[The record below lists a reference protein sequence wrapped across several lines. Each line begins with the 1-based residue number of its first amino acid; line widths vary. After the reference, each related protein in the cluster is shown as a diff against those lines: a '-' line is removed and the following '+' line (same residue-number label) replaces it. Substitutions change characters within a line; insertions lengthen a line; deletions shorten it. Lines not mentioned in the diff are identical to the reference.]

1 MKKSAFTIMEI
12 LLAMAI
18 VGVIAGATMNS
29 IKNITANKVKTA
41 FQNNFSHLQRTVDT
55 IISDE
60 TLYPAIY
67 WENQYDSAGK
77 KRKVSIYCGPSAED
91 ELNANGDTIQNPNK
105 FPMAFENL
113 TGGVLYSSTINANTA
128 AVGRVFETKNGSYWM
143 VRKNVM
149 ACMMLDTTD
158 ISQADFIFVFDVDGI
173 NQGSNCPYTG
183 TDFTTINT
191 GCTNPDTFKF
201 GLTTNTKIIFDNKA
215 YYNGKNLETYM
226 KENNFINQKF

>member
-41 FQNNFSHLQRTVDT
+41 FQNNYNHMQRTIAT
-55 IISDE
+55 IVSDE

-67 WENQYDSAGK
+67 DEYVDGK
-77 KRKVSIYCGPSAED
+77 KKQIKFCEANAEYELDSIG
-91 ELNANGDTIQNPNK
+91 NTVQNQNK
-105 FPMAFENL
+105 FQMAFENL
-113 TGGVLYSSTINANTA
+113 TGGILYSSTINSDTTA
-128 AVGRVFETKNGSYWM
+128 IGRVFETKNGSYWM
-143 VRKNVM
+143 VRKNGD
-149 ACMMLDTTD
+149 CRNYD
-158 ISQADFIFVFDVDGI
+158 IGNDVTQADYIIIFDNDGI

-183 TDFTTINT
+183 TDFTDIMTS

-201 GLTTNTKIIFDNKA
+201 GLTDNDKILPDNKA
-215 YYNGKNLETYM
+215 YYNGKSLETYM